1 MQARATQRGS
11 THARAARQHAARTAQ
26 HAPRTLHVAWM
37 LVRGAGCATRALAGG
52 AVCSNCLCR
61 APPRHHQATA
71 PSSTL
76 APPPPLA
83 ADAAAAAAAATAAAT
98 TAGASAGTD
107 SQRERERESARE
119 RDRQTDRER
128 ERERARER
136 ERETGAGGK
145 AVEGQACFPVEL
157 CRAAMAYAMLR
168 ALVARRMVSPA
179 PPLSWVRTCR
189 VPSCYR
195 SLVAWWAE
203 R

>member
-1 MQARATQRGS
+1 MDKALGSRPLWDRYNKAAPTGSDARVRTVSGRE
-11 THARAARQHAARTAQ
+11 RA
-26 HAPRTLHVAWM
+26 
-37 LVRGAGCATRALAGG
+37 
-52 AVCSNCLCR
+52 
-61 APPRHHQATA
+61 
-71 PSSTL
+71 
-76 APPPPLA
+76 
-83 ADAAAAAAAATAAAT
+83 
-98 TAGASAGTD
+98 
-107 SQRERERESARE
+107 RERERE
-119 RDRQTDRER
+119 RQTDRER

-168 ALVARRMVSPA
+168 ALVARRMLSPA